1 MRAGLFVS
9 RHADAF
15 EPGAG
20 IAVAALVAL
29 PRLKSGTTCGAAAGT
44 PALGSP
50 RNVARPP
57 VPGRPAASVLV
68 RVLAAAAVAVAVPFF
83 AVAPA
88 VAESVPRNGN
98 VWDYKAHQPTRA
110 GVRRRERRAGAAASP
125 AQARRN
131 AGEVQQLDQQLL
143 REETAPLPRD
153 PVSLTPP

>member
-1 MRAGLFVS
+1 MRAGLFAS
-9 RHADAF
+9 CCADAF

-20 IAVAALVAL
+20 ITAPAPVAL
-29 PRLKSGTTCGAAAGT
+29 PRLESWTTCGGDAGVA
-44 PALGSP
+44 ALGDP
-50 RNVARPP
+50 RSVVRPP
-57 VPGRPAASVLV
+57 VAGGSAVAVLV
-68 RVLAAAAVAVAVPFF
+68 RLLVIAALTVPFF

-98 VWDYKAHQPTRA
+98 IWDYKAHQPTRA
-110 GVRRRERRAGAAASP
+110 GVRRHERRAGVAASP

-143 REETAPLPRD
+143 REEAAPLPRD